1 MNPLHGVEKSCLLVN
16 PYENSARYLSISRV
30 AMVKL
35 RGRQKIN
42 PRVKTLPLM
51 FLFFNVL

>member
-42 PRVKTLPLM
+42 PRVKILPLM